1 MPDTLPELPAFLY
14 SRDLTAR
21 ELREIEQYGAEC
33 RRQALEDAAMAVER
47 STAARR
53 TLFGMMNNCE
63 ARPCEHA
70 AAVRALKEQQ

>member
-33 RRQALEDAAMAVER
+33 RRQALEDAARACEEDAFVDQWRGLAE
-47 STAARR
+47 AAKRIR
-53 TLFGMMNNCE
+53 TLKDK
-63 ARPCEHA
+63 P
-70 AAVRALKEQQ
+70 

>member
-33 RRQALEDAAMAVER
+33 RRQALEDAAQYLESVHPTRLGKFAE
-47 STAARR
+47 
-53 TLFGMMNNCE
+53 G
-63 ARPCEHA
+63 
-70 AAVRALKEQQ
+70 VRAMKDKP